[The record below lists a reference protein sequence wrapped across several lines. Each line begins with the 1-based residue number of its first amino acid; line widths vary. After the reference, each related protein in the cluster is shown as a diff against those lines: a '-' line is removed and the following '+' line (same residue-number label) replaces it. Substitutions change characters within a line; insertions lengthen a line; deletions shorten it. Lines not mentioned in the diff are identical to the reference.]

1 VFRNDGFHGDAMAL
15 PDALPDP
22 RLDAQFYE
30 GVAARRFVAFLI
42 DAALIAAT
50 TVAGTLLFGIVTLGV
65 GFMLALP
72 LTLAVSFLY
81 RYFTISRRSATPGM
95 ALCGIE
101 LRRRDGRRLGEVDA
115 AVHTATYLGCFY
127 TVGPQILSVVMMLM
141 APAGR
146 SLADLATGTVMIN
159 RPASTAS

>member
-1 VFRNDGFHGDAMAL
+1 MSFF
-15 PDALPDP
+15 DALPDP
-22 RLDAQFYE
+22 AHDAQFYE
-30 GVAARRFVAFLI
+30 GVAARRLVAFLI
-42 DAALIAAT
+42 DAAAIAAA
-50 TVAGTLLFGIVTLGV
+50 TVATTLLFGILTLGV

-101 LRRRDGRRLGEVDA
+101 LRRHDGRRLGEVDA
-115 AVHTATYLGCFY
+115 AVHTAVYLGCFY
-127 TVGPQILSVVMMLM
+127 TVGPQLVSVAMMLM

-146 SLADLATGTVMIN
+146 GLADLAAGTVMMN